1 MSTELK
7 KLLEKGQGLIF
18 LFYIFRLIKERK
30 RQVKE
35 RRPGR
40 ERGESSKQLNHD
52 EPSTTDLLS
61 RERSAEV
68 LGLIIKSNKIWM
80 DLQVHHIVMGLL
92 ENKKNHDYQQ
102 SGRKAIAQ
110 KQRMKLG
117 FESVLSAFRDS
128 IPFTRP
134 VAVGVWFGV

>member
-68 LGLIIKSNKIWM
+68 LGLIIKSNKI
-80 DLQVHHIVMGLL
+80 
-92 ENKKNHDYQQ
+92 
-102 SGRKAIAQ
+102 
-110 KQRMKLG
+110 
-117 FESVLSAFRDS
+117 
-128 IPFTRP
+128 
-134 VAVGVWFGV
+134 

>member
-40 ERGESSKQLNHD
+40 ERGSLLSN
-52 EPSTTDLLS
+52 STTMS
-61 RERSAEV
+61 QAP
-68 LGLIIKSNKIWM
+68 LI
-80 DLQVHHIVMGLL
+80 
-92 ENKKNHDYQQ
+92 Y
-102 SGRKAIAQ
+102 
-110 KQRMKLG
+110 
-117 FESVLSAFRDS
+117 
-128 IPFTRP
+128 
-134 VAVGVWFGV
+134 

>member
-92 ENKKNHDYQQ
+92 ENKKPW
-102 SGRKAIAQ
+102 
-110 KQRMKLG
+110 
-117 FESVLSAFRDS
+117 LSAEWTEGNR
-128 IPFTRP
+128 TK
-134 VAVGVWFGV
+134 ATNEVGVWKCALCL